1 MGIVTIIQL
10 NSQNFRQDKF
20 KDESAQRTSVQT
32 SPAKLL
38 VSSFVNDAV
47 LDGFM

>member
-20 KDESAQRTSVQT
+20 KDESAQRISTDESCKI
-32 SPAKLL
+32 ACIKLCE
-38 VSSFVNDAV
+38 
-47 LDGFM
+47 